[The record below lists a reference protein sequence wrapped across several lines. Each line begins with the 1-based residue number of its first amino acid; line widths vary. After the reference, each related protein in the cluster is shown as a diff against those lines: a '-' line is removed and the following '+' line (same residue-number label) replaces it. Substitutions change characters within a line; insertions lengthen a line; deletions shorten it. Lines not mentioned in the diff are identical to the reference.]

1 MKPTIAITAG
11 DINGVGY
18 EVILKTLRDPHIT
31 EICRPIVYGN
41 AKVAKQHAQTLGE
54 EYTNIQ
60 FNIIQDAGQSR
71 DGRLNLITCY
81 PDTTPVQLGV
91 STPEAGQASFA
102 ALERACADMKAG
114 KVHAL
119 VTAPINKENI
129 QSDSFQFSGHTEY
142 LTAMFGDY
150 QTADAER
157 PLTLKDRAS
166 YPDKSGT
173 RYPTDSQ
180 ESGRTAERSDS
191 EAVGQQSGQISSA
204 KQQSLMMMV
213 SETMRV
219 ALVCNHVAIADIPAQ
234 ITEEHILQKLTLLND
249 TLQRDFLVRKP
260 RIAVL
265 ALNPHAGDKGLIG
278 EQEQT
283 IIRPTIEK
291 ACEQGI
297 WAFGPYSADGFFGS
311 GHFTH
316 FDAVLAMYH
325 DQGLIPFKTLDMSG
339 VNFTAGLPIVRTSPD
354 HGTAYDLA
362 GKNQA
367 NHLSFAHALYAAI
380 DILHTRKQNAELI
393 QDPLPFTPREEREDR
408 RPRRE
413 FMDFKTTV

>member
-102 ALERACADMKAG
+102 ALERACADLKAG

-142 LTAMFGDY
+142 LTAAF
-150 QTADAER
+150 AEEG
-157 PLTLKDRAS
+157 K
-166 YPDKSGT
+166 
-173 RYPTDSQ
+173 
-180 ESGRTAERSDS
+180 
-191 EAVGQQSGQISSA
+191 
-204 KQQSLMMMV
+204 QSLMMMV
-213 SETMRV
+213 SETMRG

-249 TLQRDFLVRKP
+249 TLQRDFSVRKP

-380 DILHTRKQNAELI
+380 DILHTRKQNAELT